1 MTIEKLAK
9 LGLFTAI
16 ALAAVIATIFM
27 IGKNKNWFRKK
38 LVLSGEFENVSG
50 LATGARVQLS
60 GVIIGEVTEMYVSS
74 DTSVSVKISVDARY
88 RYYIRRDAALS
99 VGTDGLIGN
108 KVINILP
115 GTPQTSL
122 VRNQDT
128 LQTYTPIQMDL
139 VMNKFQT
146 VVYNAADITGDLAGI
161 LGSLRRGEGPLGSLL
176 VDSTMSEDL
185 KQTLRNLNKGSRKLD
200 QNLEA
205 AKHNI
210 LFRGYFRN
218 KEKEKKERK

>member
-1 MTIEKLAK
+1 MTIDKLSK

-16 ALAAVIATIFM
+16 ALAAIIATIFM

-38 LVLSGEFENVSG
+38 LVLNGEFENVSG

-74 DTSVSVKISVDARY
+74 DTTVSVALSVDARY
-88 RYYIRRDAALS
+88 RYYIRKDAALS

-115 GTPQTSL
+115 GTARMGL
-122 VRNQDT
+122 VTNSDT

-210 LFRGYFRN
+210 LFRGYFKN
-218 KEKEKKERK
+218 KEKTKKEQK